1 LFFNDFLK
9 EKSWHA
15 GCNNLINAGQQ
26 QTPSTRYPQRGRSFR
41 MNRQR
46 AAQLHL
52 SPLHVQQGLF
62 AVLAL
67 LITLFAGQQF
77 LLWEQ
82 SQQPEAPSVSF
93 EHPTQTHFSAAG
105 SGLADNAPMRMMD
118 VDQAQPA
125 DEMPRQERWV
135 F

>member
-1 LFFNDFLK
+1 
-9 EKSWHA
+9 
-15 GCNNLINAGQQ
+15 
-26 QTPSTRYPQRGRSFR
+26 

-46 AAQLHL
+46 AAQLRI
-52 SPLHVQQGLF
+52 SPLHIQQGLF

-67 LITLFAGQQF
+67 LITLIGGQQF
-77 LLWEQ
+77 QRWEQ
-82 SQQPEAPSVSF
+82 SQQQEVTRVPIQ
-93 EHPTQTHFSAAG
+93 HPTQTHFSAV
-105 SGLADNAPMRMMD
+105 SSSFADSVPMRMMD

>member
-1 LFFNDFLK
+1 
-9 EKSWHA
+9 
-15 GCNNLINAGQQ
+15 
-26 QTPSTRYPQRGRSFR
+26 

-46 AAQLHL
+46 AAQMHL
-52 SPLHVQQGLF
+52 SPLAVQQGLF

-67 LITLFAGQQF
+67 LITLIAGQQF

-82 SQQPEAPSVSF
+82 SQQPEVPSISF
-93 EHPTQTHFSAAG
+93 EHPTQTQFSAAG
-105 SGLADNAPMRMMD
+105 SGLVDSTPMRMME
-118 VDQAQPA
+118 VDQAQPV

>member
-1 LFFNDFLK
+1 
-9 EKSWHA
+9 
-15 GCNNLINAGQQ
+15 
-26 QTPSTRYPQRGRSFR
+26 

-46 AAQLHL
+46 AAQLRI
-52 SPLHVQQGLF
+52 SPLHIQQGLF
-62 AVLAL
+62 ALLAL
-67 LITLFAGQQF
+67 LITLISGQQF

-82 SQQPEAPSVSF
+82 SQQPEAPRVSIQ
-93 EHPTQTHFSAAG
+93 PATQTHFRAVS
-105 SGLADNAPMRMMD
+105 SNQADLAPMRMMD

>member
-1 LFFNDFLK
+1 
-9 EKSWHA
+9 
-15 GCNNLINAGQQ
+15 
-26 QTPSTRYPQRGRSFR
+26 

-77 LLWEQ
+77 LLWD
-82 SQQPEAPSVSF
+82 
-93 EHPTQTHFSAAG
+93 T
-105 SGLADNAPMRMMD
+105 PMRMMD